1 MTPKKKTKKKKKFS
15 NPVYDAA
22 KRHQENPN
30 NKAPSAQYIQAIRR
44 RELMIKKLRGK

>member
-1 MTPKKKTKKKKKFS
+1 MASKKKTKKKKKFS

-30 NKAPSAQYIQAIRR
+30 NKAPSAQYIQGIRR
-44 RELMIKKLRGK
+44 RELMIKKLLGK